1 MSTIKVNS
9 IIPVAGVPT
18 GGGGGIV
25 QTVFNENNSI
35 QTFSFN
41 SSSFSPQT
49 VCSASIT
56 PTSSSSKIL
65 IYCSAGVFA
74 ASTTDSYYEWS
85 LHLKRGSS
93 LIGGNTQSGA
103 FRGTNVMYSGINAP
117 ECAATGTFFYLDS
130 PATTSATTYN
140 LCLQGGE
147 SRTYGVCRSQYSSN
161 NNNFTNS
168 SGTSITLMEVSA

>member
-1 MSTIKVNS
+1 MSTLKVNS

-65 IYCSAGVFA
+65 IYCSAGVFV
-74 ASTTDSYYEWS
+74 SGTTNPYYEWS

-103 FRGTNVMYSGINAP
+103 FRGTNVMCSGINAP
-117 ECAATGTFFYLDS
+117 ECAVTGTFFYLDS

-147 SRTYGVCRSQYSSN
+147 SQTYGVCRSQYSSN

>member
-1 MSTIKVNS
+1 MSTLKVNK
-9 IIPVAGVPT
+9 IIPTAGVPT

-49 VCSASIT
+49 VCSATIT

-74 ASTTDSYYEWS
+74 ASTTNQHYEWS

-130 PATTSATTYN
+130 PGTDQATTYN

-147 SRTYGVCRSQYSSN
+147 TRTYGVCRSQYTSN
-161 NNNFTNS
+161 SNNFTNS

>member
-1 MSTIKVNS
+1 MSTLKVNK
-9 IIPVAGVPT
+9 IIPTAGVPS

-25 QTVFNENNSI
+25 QTVFAENNSI
-35 QTFSFN
+35 QSFSFN
-41 SSSFSPQT
+41 SGSFSQQT
-49 VCSASIT
+49 DCSASIT

-65 IYCSAGVFA
+65 IYCSAGVWA
-74 ASTTDSYYEWS
+74 SSTTNQHYEWS

-103 FRGTNVMYSGINAP
+103 FLGTNVMYSGINAP

-130 PATTSATTYN
+130 PGTDQATTYT

-147 SRTYGVCRSQYSSN
+147 SRTYGVCRSQYTSN
-161 NNNFTNS
+161 SNNFTNS